1 MLRRRKIVSNGE
13 KELIDKIKMEL
24 ETELYKKGIHV
35 SGMNLKL
42 NSESISLN
50 IFINGSKRLA

>member
-1 MLRRRKIVSNGE
+1 MLRRHKIVSNGE
-13 KELIDKIKMEL
+13 KELLDKIKIEL
-24 ETELYKKGIHV
+24 ETELYKKGVHV

-42 NSESISLN
+42 NSQSISLN